1 MDNEKIDY
9 YIKCLFG
16 EGIVK
21 KAYSDNLNEY
31 LENYDLIYE
40 EEINLAKI
48 KITVEL
54 INGIVLKIDRD
65 SIYKST

>member
-1 MDNEKIDY
+1 MDNEKIDFY
-9 YIKCLFG
+9 VKSLFG

-21 KAYSDNLNEY
+21 QAYSDNLNEY
-31 LENYDLIYE
+31 LENYDIVYE
-40 EEINLAKI
+40 EEINLTKI

-54 INGIVLKIDRD
+54 INGTVLKIDRD

>member
-9 YIKCLFG
+9 YIKKLFG

-21 KAYSDNLNEY
+21 RAYSDNLNEY

-54 INGIVLKIDRD
+54 INGTVLKIERD

>member
-9 YIKCLFG
+9 YIKSLFG

-21 KAYSDNLNEY
+21 KAYCENLNEY
-31 LENYDLIYE
+31 LENHDLIYE
-40 EEINLAKI
+40 EEINLTKI

-54 INGIVLKIDRD
+54 VNGTVLKIDRD
-65 SIYKST
+65 SIYKSM